1 MSQIQACSID
11 ELLEKFKKFLE
22 ERLKLGKPLEPKH
35 PTISSQTTI
44 QTYYKVV
51 KRFLTN
57 MMIKYSMPFDSNV
70 AREYLSIC
78 KKRGAKPRTLMLYYS
93 AIKNLYYCMGWSF
106 DIEWKE
112 IVPEGI
118 DLYVE
123 KPYLTKEEIA
133 EVLKYV
139 EEKARETGRYRDAVL
154 IYLLVYGCRP
164 EDIRRLRI
172 NNLSRKT
179 IKDEESDSEYEAC
192 VIEYVPCKRGRAR
205 TIILNS
211 KATLWMERW
220 LAKLEEHYR
229 QALAEARKKVDEII
243 FIELFSQ
250 LPLFPSYLSR
260 RRLVKDPKPIT
271 TVRIW
276 QIVKHHISRA
286 LGRTEEAYS
295 KAYPYGIRR
304 GLITE
309 LLEQG
314 QDQYLIQRWLGWKS
328 DMCKIYDK
336 RPKEEIAR
344 RFIISFT

>member
-1 MSQIQACSID
+1 LSQNQTYSI
-11 ELLEKFKKFLE
+11 EEILEKFKKFLE

-35 PTISSQTTI
+35 PTISSQSTI
-44 QTYYKVV
+44 RIYCNVV

-57 MMIKYSMPFDSNV
+57 MTIKYSMPFASNV

-93 AIKNLYYCMGWSF
+93 AIKNLYYCMNWSF

-133 EVLKYV
+133 KVLEYV
-139 EEKARETGRYRDAVL
+139 EGKARESGRYRDAVL
-154 IYLLVYGCRP
+154 MYLLVYGCRP

-172 NNLSRKT
+172 SNLSRKT
-179 IKDEESDSEYEAC
+179 IKDEETDSEYEAC

-220 LAKLEEHYR
+220 IAKLEEHYR
-229 QALAEARKKVDEII
+229 QALIEARKKVDEIV
-243 FIELFSQ
+243 FTELFSQ

-260 RRLVKDPKPIT
+260 KRLVKNPKPIT
-271 TVRIW
+271 TCRIW
-276 QIVKHHISRA
+276 QIARHYISRA

-295 KAYPYGIRR
+295 KAYPYSFRR
-304 GLITE
+304 GLVVK
-309 LLEQG
+309 LLEEHQPHEVE
-314 QDQYLIQRWLGWKS
+314 RWLGWKS
-328 DMCKIYDK
+328 VGMSRIYDK
-336 RPKEEIAR
+336 RPQEQIAR
-344 RFIISFT
+344 RFIIKV